1 MPLLDDVTTSPA
13 SRRLASARP
22 ALAPK
27 CTPYFLTGPKLA
39 AAFVRVELLRLRK
52 GASKLWTSAAAPGS
66 GVPSAST
73 WRRLSGIRLGRRPGH
88 FLVFG
93 PQGGHGWYLDDTECL
108 DFPPILRMSVAIS
121 GRWPTRR
128 STTEAADVAQ
138 TMVGFCSR
146 LPLRQARGT
155 SVPPVGS
162 EDLTWVMA
170 APAMPKTSKHRRC
183 LPALDKNL
191 PASR

>member
-1 MPLLDDVTTSPA
+1 
-13 SRRLASARP
+13 
-22 ALAPK
+22 
-27 CTPYFLTGPKLA
+27 
-39 AAFVRVELLRLRK
+39 
-52 GASKLWTSAAAPGS
+52 
-66 GVPSAST
+66 
-73 WRRLSGIRLGRRPGH
+73 
-88 FLVFG
+88 
-93 PQGGHGWYLDDTECL
+93 
-108 DFPPILRMSVAIS
+108 MSVAIS

-170 APAMPKTSKHRRC
+170 ATAMTKMSKHRRC
-183 LPALDKNL
+183 LPAADKTYQLRDEQPRQPQAPDPYQRIALKAVKSFARSGCNWKWEAIGA
-191 PASR
+191 ASRKLWRVFNSCYFAEFVGQ